1 MYAASFLLTGA
12 VLLLMGFLGTFRIKE
27 LSHASLDK
35 GNVTLVHLMSLVV
48 ALGLL
53 FLQLLGTAVSLSDV
67 SAQPPDNGRDQAHRL
82 FMVLTSVSGV
92 ALTTVLFISVASS
105 ARLCVRKQ

>member
-27 LSHASLDK
+27 LSHASLEK
-35 GNVTLVHLMSLVV
+35 GNITLVHLMSLVV

-53 FLQLLGTAVSLSDV
+53 VLQLLGTAIGLSDV
-67 SAQPPDNGRDQAHRL
+67 SAQPPGNGRDQAHRL
-82 FMVLTSVSGV
+82 FIVLTSVSGV
-92 ALTTVLFISVASS
+92 ALTTALVTSVASS
-105 ARLCVRKQ
+105 ARLCVGKH